1 MLSLCDLDGYSC
13 SKECSQK
20 QSEDEARVFTFHCFK
35 IIPDSEPDGDPVVK
49 NGLALCKIHH
59 AAYNRGV
66 LGITPDFEVSI
77 REDVLIEKDGPMLKH
92 GLVEMHG
99 VKLFLPRSKSDWPDQ
114 ERLERRFISFLDSK

>member
-1 MLSLCDLDGYSC
+1 M
-13 SKECSQK
+13 
-20 QSEDEARVFTFHCFK
+20 
-35 IIPDSEPDGDPVVK
+35 VK

>member
-1 MLSLCDLDGYSC
+1 MRAYREHCTICRLKHRELLD
-13 SKECSQK
+13 
-20 QSEDEARVFTFHCFK
+20 AAH
-35 IIPDSEPDGDPVVK
+35 IIPDSEPDGAPVVN

-59 AAYNRGV
+59 AAYDRGV

-114 ERLERRFISFLDSK
+114 ERLERRFISFLDST